1 MLKRIVILVL
11 FLVILVAMLIFTKL
25 NSGLI
30 EIDLAF
36 RTVTSSIPL
45 AFTMTFVM
53 GLLFGLLCTAIFAIR
68 LINERRQLRKSLRLL
83 ESEIHSLRNLPLN
96 DAD

>member
-11 FLVILVAMLIFTKL
+11 FLVIFVTMLVFTKL

-36 RTVTSSIPL
+36 RTVASSIPL
-45 AFTMTFVM
+45 AFTVTFVM
-53 GLLFGLLCTAIFAIR
+53 GLLFGLLFG
-68 LINERRQLRKSLRLL
+68 LRSSGDASAFSFICR
-83 ESEIHSLRNLPLN
+83 SEIQWRIMVMTLVLSSLGRNR
-96 DAD
+96 

>member
-36 RTVTSSIPL
+36 RTFTSSIPL
-45 AFTMTFVM
+45 AFTMTFVI